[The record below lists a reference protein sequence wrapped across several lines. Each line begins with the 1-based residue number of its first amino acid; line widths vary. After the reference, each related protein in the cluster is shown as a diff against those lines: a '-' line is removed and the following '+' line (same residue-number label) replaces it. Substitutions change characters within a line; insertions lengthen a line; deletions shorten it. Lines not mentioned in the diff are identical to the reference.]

1 MKSVSIVFLGLKL
14 GQTIVDFGTKFEP
27 SEDDTLLEILKCVQ
41 SIFEQQSM
49 HFDGIWSSWALVDAG
64 LWR

>member
-1 MKSVSIVFLGLKL
+1 MKSVSDVFLGSKL
-14 GQTIVDFGTKFEP
+14 GRKFVDFGTELEP

-49 HFDGIWSSWALVDAG
+49 HFDGIWSSRALVNAG
-64 LWR
+64 LWK